1 MRNLEIMRD
10 PLDSWIAETLEL
22 SILTTALVKKAMLV
36 ATDVAN
42 GGREIDTQLN
52 RLDEPTERRGSW
64 NRRTAKH
71 VDRGSPPPAARGH
84 LGGTSR
90 PR

>member
-22 SILTTALVKKAMLV
+22 SILTTAFVKKAMLV

-42 GGREIDTQLN
+42 GGREIDTQRNRLLMFSYLTTRSHPFALSLSKGSARKEGGVMSYENLN
-52 RLDEPTERRGSW
+52 R
-64 NRRTAKH
+64 
-71 VDRGSPPPAARGH
+71 
-84 LGGTSR
+84 
-90 PR
+90 